1 MRKKKTDKKKLVKDV
16 ARVIKKTSDHEKK
29 KSDEK
34 KKLKQSRP
42 KGMMA
47 RRAGMFTFWILFSF
61 MFIVTMANVFG
72 GGDVTYDEALNRERN
87 KLLDGEGVEFAR
99 SFVHDYFNWDIGKH
113 GEDDLRMRV
122 SPYLMEDL
130 NELAGI
136 QYDDKWMSQ
145 VDKRNIELKDVQ
157 EIDKNKARFV
167 FKVKLTMKS
176 PTTEKDTVFD
186 EEKLSFEEVVQ
197 AKNEVYVKDGFK
209 VKDMVKY
216 ISVPVYYD
224 EETDTFAVFDLPSF
238 TYVDEKGTKEPFTT
252 RISELQVIS
261 DAYIENNINSFL
273 TTFFASYSKDS
284 KDKLSYIL
292 EDERHVN
299 GLQGTMEF
307 SKINESKIYEI
318 DENHN
323 RFLVDVTVEMVEP
336 TTKYKFDNKYLV
348 VIKRKDQRYVVESLN
363 DEKYVYELA
372 EKYLEQFEKEDDELG
387 ELTDLSE
394 FQEHDNNANDY
405 KYEGEDV
412 EDDLEGMDDFEED
425 GFELEM
431 DEDAE

>member
-1 MRKKKTDKKKLVKDV
+1 MRKKKMDKKKLVKDV

-113 GEDDLRMRV
+113 GENDLRMRV
-122 SPYLMEDL
+122 SPYLTENL

-186 EEKLSFEEVVQ
+186 EEELSFEEVVQ
-197 AKNEVYVKDGFK
+197 AKNKVYVKDGFK

-273 TTFFASYSKDS
+273 TTFFTSYSKDS

-363 DEKYVYELA
+363 DEKYVYELV

-425 GFELEM
+425 DFELEM
-431 DEDAE
+431 DEDTE

>member
-1 MRKKKTDKKKLVKDV
+1 MRKKKMDKKKLVKDV

-113 GEDDLRMRV
+113 GENDLRMRV
-122 SPYLMEDL
+122 SPYLMENL

-186 EEKLSFEEVVQ
+186 EEELSFEEVVQ
-197 AKNEVYVKDGFK
+197 AKNKVYVKNGFK

-273 TTFFASYSKDS
+273 TTFFTSYSKDS

-363 DEKYVYELA
+363 DEKYVYELV

-425 GFELEM
+425 DFELEM
-431 DEDAE
+431 DEDTE

>member
-1 MRKKKTDKKKLVKDV
+1 MRKKKMDKKKLVKDV

-61 MFIVTMANVFG
+61 MFIVTMANIFG

-113 GEDDLRMRV
+113 GENDLRMRV
-122 SPYLMEDL
+122 SPYLTENL

-186 EEKLSFEEVVQ
+186 EEELSFEEVVQ
-197 AKNEVYVKDGFK
+197 AKNKVYVKNGFK

-292 EDERHVN
+292 EDERHAN

-363 DEKYVYELA
+363 DEKYVYELV

-425 GFELEM
+425 DFELEM
-431 DEDAE
+431 DEDTE

>member
-1 MRKKKTDKKKLVKDV
+1 MRKKKMDKKKLVKDV

-113 GEDDLRMRV
+113 GENDLRMRV
-122 SPYLMEDL
+122 SPYLTENL

-186 EEKLSFEEVVQ
+186 EEELSFEEVVQ

-363 DEKYVYELA
+363 DEKYVYELV

-425 GFELEM
+425 DFELEM
-431 DEDAE
+431 DEDTE

>member
-1 MRKKKTDKKKLVKDV
+1 MRKKKMDKKKLVKDV

-113 GEDDLRMRV
+113 GENDLRMRV
-122 SPYLMEDL
+122 SPYLTENL

-186 EEKLSFEEVVQ
+186 EEELSFEEVVQ

-363 DEKYVYELA
+363 DEKYVYELV
-372 EKYLEQFEKEDDELG
+372 EKYLEQFEKEDDGLG

-425 GFELEM
+425 DFELEM
-431 DEDAE
+431 DEDTE

>member
-1 MRKKKTDKKKLVKDV
+1 MDKKKLVKDV

-113 GEDDLRMRV
+113 GENDLRMRV
-122 SPYLMEDL
+122 SPYLMENL

-186 EEKLSFEEVVQ
+186 EEELSFEEVVQ
-197 AKNEVYVKDGFK
+197 AKNKVYVKNGFK

-273 TTFFASYSKDS
+273 TTFFTSYSKDS

-363 DEKYVYELA
+363 DEKYVYELV

-425 GFELEM
+425 DFELEM
-431 DEDAE
+431 DEDTE

>member
-1 MRKKKTDKKKLVKDV
+1 MRKKKMDKKKLVKDV

-47 RRAGMFTFWILFSF
+47 RRAGMFTFWILFLF

-113 GEDDLRMRV
+113 GENDLRMRV
-122 SPYLMEDL
+122 SPYLTENL

-186 EEKLSFEEVVQ
+186 EEELSFEEVVQ

-363 DEKYVYELA
+363 DEKYVYELV

-425 GFELEM
+425 DFELEM
-431 DEDAE
+431 DEDTE

>member
-1 MRKKKTDKKKLVKDV
+1 MRKKKMDKKKLVKDV

-113 GEDDLRMRV
+113 GENDLRMRV
-122 SPYLMEDL
+122 SPYLTENL

-186 EEKLSFEEVVQ
+186 EEELSFEEVVQ

-336 TTKYKFDNKYLV
+336 TTKYKFNNKYLV

-363 DEKYVYELA
+363 DEKYVYELV

-425 GFELEM
+425 DFELEM
-431 DEDAE
+431 DEDTE

>member
-1 MRKKKTDKKKLVKDV
+1 MRKKKMDKKKLVKDV

-113 GEDDLRMRV
+113 GENDLRMRV
-122 SPYLMEDL
+122 SPYLTENL

-186 EEKLSFEEVVQ
+186 EEELSFEEVVQ
-197 AKNEVYVKDGFK
+197 AKNKVYVKDGFK

-363 DEKYVYELA
+363 DEKYVYELV

-425 GFELEM
+425 DFELEM
-431 DEDAE
+431 DEDTE

>member
-1 MRKKKTDKKKLVKDV
+1 MRKKKMDKKKLVKDV

-113 GEDDLRMRV
+113 GENDLRMRV
-122 SPYLMEDL
+122 SPYLTENL

-186 EEKLSFEEVVQ
+186 EEELSFEEVVQ
-197 AKNEVYVKDGFK
+197 AKNKVYVKNGFK

-273 TTFFASYSKDS
+273 TTFFTSYSKDS

-363 DEKYVYELA
+363 DEKYVYELV

-425 GFELEM
+425 DFELEM
-431 DEDAE
+431 DEDTE

>member
-113 GEDDLRMRV
+113 GENDLRMRV
-122 SPYLMEDL
+122 SPYLTENL

-186 EEKLSFEEVVQ
+186 EEELSFEEVVQ
-197 AKNEVYVKDGFK
+197 AKNKVYVKDGFK

-363 DEKYVYELA
+363 DEKYVYELV

-425 GFELEM
+425 DFELEM
-431 DEDAE
+431 DEDTE